1 MLQMTPQRAR
11 FLARNTHNSAT
22 QAKMFAF
29 LRDYQ
34 DQRRRLRA
42 GEDLRPA
49 DYGRHKHDWHQW
61 TIGGLFECS
70 GCGLRIS
77 EEKVAA

>member
-11 FLARNTHNSAT
+11 FLARNSRNPDT

-49 DYGRHKHDWHQW
+49 DYGRHKHTMHQYALGFSQC
-61 TIGGLFECS
+61 TGCS
-70 GCGLRIS
+70 LRVKD
-77 EEKVAA
+77 EQVAA